1 MTSEEATRCYN
12 SEQSRYYDYCGY
24 IRSYENKI
32 SEYRSQRRKKCIEID
47 NKKDEIKKNED
58 LLESISNSTNN
69 KDSMFSHLGKINTR
83 VSEAATNFTNMV
95 SASAVKAANL
105 SNSFGE
111 EATKANSKL
120 SDIYQHV
127 DNAKRTISNEI
138 ERLTRELRA
147 LEAEVNTLDSNISRA
162 QGMISEYEG
171 DKQRCLANMAYY
183 RKFM

>member
-1 MTSEEATRCYN
+1 MTSEEATRNYN

-32 SEYRSQRRKKCIEID
+32 SEYRSERSKKCIEID

-58 LLESISNSTNN
+58 LLEAISNTATN
-69 KDSMFSHLGKINTR
+69 KDSMFSHLVKINSKVTDA
-83 VSEAATNFTNMV
+83 STNFTNMV

-105 SNSFGE
+105 SQKYGE
-111 EATKANSKL
+111 DATKANSKL
-120 SDIYQHV
+120 TEIYDHIN
-127 DNAKRTISNEI
+127 NAKKTISGVIDGLNQ
-138 ERLTRELRA
+138 ELRT
-147 LEAEVNTLDSNISRA
+147 LESAVNTLDSNISRA
-162 QGMISEYEG
+162 QGMIHEYEG